1 MSWNQEC
8 NKTIT
13 LTREHPKATVVS
25 FGFPHQ
31 YPDSVHCETVVV
43 APSGYRI
50 IIDFE
55 ELVIEKEPSWV
66 YFMWLMWHLTGFNS
80 EISFISRRC
89 GYDYL
94 ELIEDSWNESYVAR
108 RLCDDMSD
116 KLKLLRYI
124 SQGPRLKFLFVSD
137 YSHHYGGFKAR
148 VSIEN
153 GKCCLVVLVL
163 CGAFDVSMYWYYP
176 NCFSIVR
183 PLRTKFVT
191 NNIFLN
197 SNGWGLFFVFSRI
210 KQIFKLHVNWNKFA
224 FQQQTWRSLRISV
237 EKILLM
243 HRNFCVSII
252 LSFPF
257 FMYSYIY
264 SSSEYHSLT
273 IVTF

>member
-55 ELVIEKEPSWV
+55 ELVIEKEPS
-66 YFMWLMWHLTGFNS
+66 
-80 EISFISRRC
+80 C
-89 GYDYL
+89 AYDYL

-153 GKCCLVVLVL
+153 GKCCLVVVLGL

-176 NCFSIVR
+176 NFF
-183 PLRTKFVT
+183 PLSAPY
-191 NNIFLN
+191 IQN
-197 SNGWGLFFVFSRI
+197 S
-210 KQIFKLHVNWNKFA
+210 
-224 FQQQTWRSLRISV
+224 
-237 EKILLM
+237 
-243 HRNFCVSII
+243 
-252 LSFPF
+252 
-257 FMYSYIY
+257 
-264 SSSEYHSLT
+264 
-273 IVTF
+273 